1 MYKKWHKTP
10 SKKPPQRS
18 WDEDEMKVIGW
29 CMNKNIKV
37 SISPDWKDELQRWK
51 IEININDGMY
61 SEYAS
66 SNVEQKAQIEM
77 EAFKYFNDMYTAKG
91 KDSPRMQNIRFEN
104 FVKICNP
111 EKSNTLFL

>member
-51 IEININDGMY
+51 IEININGKVHTDPNRY
-61 SEYAS
+61 DDTVVYNKFNEYY
-66 SNVEQKAQIEM
+66 
-77 EAFKYFNDMYTAKG
+77 KYYYDKYN
-91 KDSPRMQNIRFEN
+91 
-104 FVKICNP
+104 
-111 EKSNTLFL
+111 

>member
-51 IEININDGMY
+51 IEININGKVHTDPNRYNGNVLDKMY
-61 SEYAS
+61 EYY
-66 SNVEQKAQIEM
+66 
-77 EAFKYFNDMYTAKG
+77 KYYYDKHNK
-91 KDSPRMQNIRFEN
+91 
-104 FVKICNP
+104 
-111 EKSNTLFL
+111 